1 MKNLRSI
8 PKISK
13 GSGRIPFANPTIIN
27 SSNWNAV
34 CFPFSVAER
43 GLFRMRTLKATIV
56 AALVVLGLVGF
67 LATNAIAA
75 VAHTFCTV
83 SVAVFAA
90 QD

>member
-1 MKNLRSI
+1 
-8 PKISK
+8 
-13 GSGRIPFANPTIIN
+13 
-27 SSNWNAV
+27 
-34 CFPFSVAER
+34 
-43 GLFRMRTLKATIV
+43 MRTLKATIV

-90 QD
+90 TSFFGLAAKLRA